1 MNIDFNC
8 FKIFIQMTIPLIKKV
23 MICQDK
29 KKIYINKEKNNFD

>member
-29 KKIYINKEKNNFD
+29 KKYIHKQGKK